1 MFSAGCTSE
10 QSGCLGKLLTSEELA
25 ASFLNSLKTWDVIC
39 ASCAELVGQGQEAA
53 NWDIMFFSKP
63 GKFLAVNWCSR

>member
-1 MFSAGCTSE
+1 MFSTGCTSR
-10 QSGCLGKLLTSEELA
+10 QSGCPGKLLPSRELA

-53 NWDIMFFSKP
+53 NWDIMFLSKA
-63 GKFLAVNWCSR
+63 GKFPALNWSGR